1 MAVSLIKKGSIIP
14 RPKHDDSMIK
24 MFKETRAIT
33 YIMKWIKDR
42 ITEYGA
48 PVGKSMSDRV
58 LIVRART
65 GSGKSTTIP
74 VEVYRLFNPSF
85 KSVQDDSY
93 RSDIKGTY
101 TGANIL
107 CTQPRV
113 LTAIDIAENTPK
125 HYPFMKLDENL
136 GYLTGNFK
144 RRIL

>member
-14 RPKHDDSMIK
+14 RPKHDDDMIQ
-24 MFKETRAIT
+24 MFKETRAID
-33 YIMKWIKDR
+33 YIIKWIKDR

-48 PVGKSMSDRV
+48 PVGKVMSDRV

-85 KSVQDDSY
+85 KSMQNESY
-93 RSDIKGTY
+93 RSDLRGTY
-101 TGANIL
+101 RGANIL

-113 LTAIDIAENTPK
+113 LTARDIPSELADKDSNPWSTD
-125 HYPFMKLDENL
+125 M
-136 GYLTGNFK
+136 
-144 RRIL
+144 IL